1 MTSKILAERYEV
13 QRQLGKQTG
22 RQTLLARDLQT
33 QELVVIKQLFLGS
46 DFEWQDLKLF
56 EREAETLKALSHP
69 AIPRYLDY
77 LEIDELNSKSFALVQ
92 TYVEGKTLQE
102 HLRSG
107 RTFSESEVKQ
117 LAKSLLAILNYLHKQ
132 NPPVIHRDIKPS
144 NILLHS
150 RSGNSVGQVYLVD
163 FGSVQNQ
170 AAKFGGTITVVG
182 TYGYMAPEQ
191 FGGRSVPAS
200 DLYGLGATLIYLVTG
215 LHPTELSQQDLKI
228 QFADRVPQV
237 NPNLIDWLEWMTEPS
252 LSKRLSSAREAWR
265 GLKNPHLINKSP
277 MVVLQPQGSDIKL
290 TKNSEFIEIVI
301 PPPGIGFGLIATLSA
316 VVSASPVSF
325 IARDMLSD
333 ALKINSQF
341 FIIISGSLLCMAG
354 LKLIFALFRERRLR
368 IDRQQISC
376 SSHLLGLRWNHAKPS
391 PRNEICQL
399 EIQQREYRNSG
410 IGVKVIKVMI
420 FAFSIPRELY
430 QAASL
435 LMQESHSEVRLGKVY
450 QMIVQAGNHK
460 YQLGEKEGL
469 SESEIKWL
477 ATELSQWL
485 RLKIQRTLT
494 DGQKKRSM

>member
-1 MTSKILAERYEV
+1 MAGKILAERYEV

-33 QELVVIKQLFLGS
+33 QELVAIKQLFLGG

-77 LEIDELNSKSFALVQ
+77 LEIDEPDNKGFALVQ
-92 TYVEGKTLQE
+92 TYVDGKTLEE

-107 RTFSESEVKQ
+107 RTFSEIEVKE
-117 LAKSLLAILNYLHKQ
+117 LAKSLLEILIYLHEQ

-150 RSGNSVGQVYLVD
+150 RSGNTVGQVYLVD

-215 LHPTELSQQDLKI
+215 LHPTELSQQDLRI
-228 QFADRVPQV
+228 QFADRVSHL

-252 LSKRLSSAREAWR
+252 LEKRLSSAGEAWR
-265 GLKNPHLINKSP
+265 ALKKPRHINKSP
-277 MVVLQPQGSDIKL
+277 RVVQRQGSDIKL
-290 TKNSEFIEIVI
+290 IKNSEFIEIVI
-301 PPPGIGFGLIATLSA
+301 PPPGVGFGLIALLSA
-316 VVSASPVSF
+316 AVPASIVSLGRDSF
-325 IARDMLSD
+325 FPYKLG
-333 ALKINSQF
+333 INDQF
-341 FIIISGSLLCMAG
+341 FTIISGSFLGAVGVMFL
-354 LKLIFALFRERRLR
+354 FALFRELRLR
-368 IDRQQISC
+368 IDRQKISYSC
-376 SSHLLGLRWNHAKPS
+376 HLLGLRWNHSRPA
-391 PRNEICQL
+391 PRQDICQL
-399 EIQQREYRNSG
+399 EITRIKSAMIDHQLK
-410 IGVKVIKVMI
+410 IWKIDWKIDWKVDRMI
-420 FAFSIPRELY
+420 I
-430 QAASL
+430 
-435 LMQESHSEVRLGKVY
+435 
-450 QMIVQAGNHK
+450 QAGNHK
-460 YQLGEKEGL
+460 YRIAVKQGL
-469 SESEIKWL
+469 SESEIEWL

-485 RLKIQRTLT
+485 GLKIKTTL
-494 DGQKKRSM
+494 RSSSEA

>member
-1 MTSKILAERYEV
+1 MTAKVLAERYEV

-69 AIPRYLDY
+69 PIPRYIDY
-77 LEIDELNSKSFALVQ
+77 LEIDEPDSKSFALVQ
-92 TYVEGKTLQE
+92 TYVEGKTLEE
-102 HLRSG
+102 HLRAG
-107 RTFSESEVKQ
+107 RTFSESEVKE
-117 LAKSLLAILNYLHKQ
+117 LAKSLLEILNYLHEQ

-150 RSGNSVGQVYLVD
+150 RSGHSVGQVYLVD

-228 QFADRVPQV
+228 QFADRAAQL

-252 LSKRLSSAREAWR
+252 LNKRLSSAGEALR
-265 GLKNPHLINKSP
+265 SLKNPRLIDKTS
-277 MVVLQPQGSDIKL
+277 MAVQPPGSEIKL
-290 TKNSEFIEIVI
+290 TKNSDFIEIVI
-301 PPPGIGFGLIATLSA
+301 PPQGIGFALIALLSA
-316 VVSASPVSF
+316 AVAANGALWS
-325 IARDMLSD
+325 DMLFYRSYSMTTSGIE
-333 ALKINSQF
+333 LLLRM
-341 FIIISGSLLCMAG
+341 ISVSLLG
-354 LKLIFALFRERRLR
+354 LVGVMFLFALFRELRLK
-368 IDRQQISC
+368 IDRQQISY
-376 SSHLLGLRWNHAKPS
+376 SSHLLGLRWNHSKPA
-391 PRNEICQL
+391 PRQDISYL
-399 EIQQREYRNSG
+399 EIEEIGYR
-410 IGVKVIKVMI
+410 V
-420 FAFSIPRELY
+420 
-430 QAASL
+430 
-435 LMQESHSEVRLGKVY
+435 SEV
-450 QMIVQAGNHK
+450 IIQAGNQK
-460 YQLGEKEGL
+460 YRLGVKQRL
-469 SESEIKWL
+469 SESEMEWL

-485 RLKIQRTLT
+485 GLKF
-494 DGQKKRSM
+494 K